1 MPPQAADRHNLLR
14 PETVESLFYLYRLTG
29 DHKYQDWG
37 WEILRSF
44 NTYMRVSPRRVP
56 RASPSPPRGCTGR
69 PCPAVRA
76 RGSGHPSVLSGG
88 QLCREG
94 PCGGPSRTERVSAG
108 SSMWLGQRVSTQQ
121 VGDLW
126 ATTPQAGGP
135 NPHHPLLCS
144 GPTTPCYAQGT
155 LPTLAW
161 LQHDLRPVAP
171 EVDSTP
177 LGWPWGLCEART
189 GFGGGTW
196 HLVTEGNH
204 G

>member
-29 DHKYQDWG
+29 DRKYQDWG
-37 WEILRSF
+37 WEILHSF
-44 NTYMRVSPRRVP
+44 NTYTRVSPRRVP
-56 RASPSPPRGCTGR
+56 RASLSPPRGCTGR

-76 RGSGHPSVLSGG
+76 WGSGHLSVLSGG

-94 PCGGPSRTERVSAG
+94 PCSGPRRTDRVSAG
-108 SSMWLGQRVSTQQ
+108 SSMWLGQRVSIQQ
-121 VGDLW
+121 SV
-126 ATTPQAGGP
+126 TSE
-135 NPHHPLLCS
+135 PLLPRP
-144 GPTTPCYAQGT
+144 GAPTRTTPCYAEGP
-155 LPTLAW
+155 LPTLAG
-161 LQHDLRPVAP
+161 LRLDLRPVAP

-177 LGWPWGLCEART
+177 LGWLWGLCEACT

-196 HLVTEGNH
+196 RLVTVGNH